1 MPKGIYLKVTSTGA
15 HSSPLLLNDIYP
27 VTDGHT
33 AFRRAG
39 PVYVPVNG
47 EITLTYTG
55 EVAASHESGT
65 IRGFVNQGYIE
76 TLVLFGDEVYPY
88 FRLWS
93 GAVPDTGVPVE
104 VFLGGVSGQRFV
116 LQNNQ
121 AYQFKLRV
129 VAQDSGAATQVAW
142 WDLTGGIVRGAGA
155 GTTTLVGAN
164 VAITQDAGGN
174 SAGWVLTVSA
184 DAVNGAL
191 KIQGTNPASVG
202 DVNFSVTGHLTL
214 VSP

>member
-1 MPKGIYLKVTSTGA
+1 MPNGIYLKVTSTGA
-15 HSSPLLLNDIYP
+15 HPSALLLNDIYP

-39 PVYVPVNG
+39 PVYVPVDG
-47 EITLTYTG
+47 EIILTYTG

-93 GAVPDTGVPVE
+93 GAVPDTGVAVE
-104 VFLGGVSGQRFV
+104 LFLGGVSGQRFSV
-116 LQNNQ
+116 DSNH
-121 AYQFKLRV
+121 AYQYKLRV
-129 VAQDSGAATQVAW
+129 VAQDSGAPTQVAW
-142 WDLTGGIVRGAGA
+142 WDFTGCIVRGAGV

-164 VAITQDAGGN
+164 VAITQNAGGN
-174 SAGWVLTVSA
+174 SAAWSFDVTA

-214 VSP
+214 VIP